1 MNSNWQPKAYLLWVL
16 GRSLHW
22 SVHNNIQV
30 LWYIQYRGLTCRRNE
45 NSILNVLQRAWNVAG
60 TIRFCIIN
68 MSTSIHAQNGFRTIL
83 NYKFSRSLEVAKSIT
98 RSFGWIRVFPEQ
110 HCYQTQQFIGICFF
124 PFCVTYEHGLI
135 SMLSRT
141 SKGHFLK
148 KIVSFRPRELEMLK
162 ASGIRGKKATVHK
175 HNIMIKGILLRMRLC
190 LVVNH

>member
-1 MNSNWQPKAYLLWVL
+1 MNS
-16 GRSLHW
+16 
-22 SVHNNIQV
+22 
-30 LWYIQYRGLTCRRNE
+30 C
-45 NSILNVLQRAWNVAG
+45 
-60 TIRFCIIN
+60 
-68 MSTSIHAQNGFRTIL
+68 
-83 NYKFSRSLEVAKSIT
+83 
-98 RSFGWIRVFPEQ
+98 FPEQ
-110 HCYQTQQFIGICFF
+110 YCYQTQQFIGICFF

-175 HNIMIKGILLRMRLC
+175 QNIMIKGILLRMRLC

>member
-1 MNSNWQPKAYLLWVL
+1 MNS
-16 GRSLHW
+16 
-22 SVHNNIQV
+22 
-30 LWYIQYRGLTCRRNE
+30 C
-45 NSILNVLQRAWNVAG
+45 
-60 TIRFCIIN
+60 
-68 MSTSIHAQNGFRTIL
+68 
-83 NYKFSRSLEVAKSIT
+83 
-98 RSFGWIRVFPEQ
+98 FPEQ
-110 HCYQTQQFIGICFF
+110 YCYQTQQFIGICFF

-190 LVVNH
+190 LVVNHELSGRVSATIYGLAFPQTNYSKCKVN

>member
-1 MNSNWQPKAYLLWVL
+1 MKTAFWMSCKGHETLLVPS
-16 GRSLHW
+16 G
-22 SVHNNIQV
+22 
-30 LWYIQYRGLTCRRNE
+30 
-45 NSILNVLQRAWNVAG
+45 
-60 TIRFCIIN
+60 FCIIN

-110 HCYQTQQFIGICFF
+110 YCYQTQQFIGICFF

-162 ASGIRGKKATVHK
+162 ASGIRGKKASVQK
-175 HNIMIKGILLRMRLC
+175 HDIMIKGILLRMRLC
-190 LVVNH
+190 LVVNY